1 MKELRNKVIYQ
12 VFPRQY
18 SSTHDFKGI
27 YNDLDR
33 LVKLKVDYLYLL
45 PIHPIGK
52 VARKG
57 SIGSP
62 YSISDYRSINRDY
75 GGTGEF
81 LKLINECHK
90 RNIKVIM
97 DIVFN
102 HTSRD
107 SVLVNESPEWFYR
120 DEDGNLKNRVG
131 DWSDITDLTFESE
144 ETYAYLINTLKLY
157 LKMGVDGFRCDVASL
172 IPFDFWKIAIPI
184 CKDINKD
191 VIFIGE
197 SIHLDFVKYIR
208 DQGYECSSDGELF
221 NYFDVLYDYDTHC
234 HFENY
239 FNNKGTL
246 KRYLEEVNSQE
257 GRFRSDYCK
266 LRYVDNHDFGSALAL
281 LKDRNKVRNALAMQS
296 FLKGMFFLYNGIECL
311 VDHRLDL
318 FEIDEINWSDYDLE
332 MEDLIIK
339 LNTLKKDNIFIDGKI
354 EFEYLNDDCATIR
367 LSDINNSY
375 YGIFNFDYSK
385 DVHVN
390 LNDGKY
396 LDILSNKFIEVKDR
410 IIKSNIEPIILKI

>member
-18 SSTHDFKGI
+18 SSTHDFKGV

-221 NYFDVLYDYDTHC
+221 NCFDVLYDYDTHC

-367 LSDINNSY
+367 LSDINNNY